1 MSGISSPLHLK
12 TMASRYPSRA
22 YNSAWVLERIVALH
36 NPSDAQLS
44 YTMFIS
50 AVLTTLAL
58 AVSHVAAHGGV
69 LSYQIN
75 GQIYQG
81 CVAVPL
87 GNLDAH
93 AHPSTVSRPTTPL
106 WVRLVFSANGTP
118 TTPSPTRPMSL
129 WRATPTGRPSVLHS
143 NLRPSPRAR
152 RLPRTGSEFSEY
164 TQSGYILT
172 LSQRLAARA
181 RPRHDLY
188 GELQRRMHICDPFF
202 AELGTCDIL
211 KYTSMR

>member
-1 MSGISSPLHLK
+1 
-12 TMASRYPSRA
+12 MASSYPSCA
-22 YNSAWVLERIVALH
+22 YKSAWLLGRIVALH
-36 NPSDAQLS
+36 NPSDAQLES
-44 YTMFIS
+44 YTMFRS
-50 AVLTTLAL
+50 AVLITLAL

-87 GNLDAH
+87 GNLDAN
-93 AHPSTVSRPTTPL
+93 APPSTASRPTTPL
-106 WVRLVFSANGTP
+106 WVRLVFNANGTP
-118 TTPSPTRPMSL
+118 TTPSPTRPMGL
-129 WRATPTGRPSVLHS
+129 WRATPTGRPSALRS

-164 TQSGYILT
+164 TQSDYILT
-172 LSQRLAARA
+172 LSQRVAARA

-188 GELQRRMHICDPFF
+188 GELQRCMHLCDPVL
-202 AELGTCDIL
+202 AELGTCHPQTYWHTLMSVCCAVQD
-211 KYTSMR
+211 

>member
-1 MSGISSPLHLK
+1 MIKETHTLGRASMLNPSEVHPTDSPGMDERNIVATSPEDHGLALPF
-12 TMASRYPSRA
+12 ARI
-22 YNSAWVLERIVALH
+22 YNSAWVLGRIIALH

-93 AHPSTVSRPTTPL
+93 APPSTVLRPTTPL

-118 TTPSPTRPMSL
+118 TTPSPTRPMGL
-129 WRATPTGRPSVLHS
+129 WRATPTGRPSALRS

-152 RLPRTGSEFSEY
+152 RLPRTGSES
-164 TQSGYILT
+164 QDT
-172 LSQRLAARA
+172 LS
-181 RPRHDLY
+181 P
-188 GELQRRMHICDPFF
+188 IIF
-202 AELGTCDIL
+202 
-211 KYTSMR
+211 

>member
-1 MSGISSPLHLK
+1 MTSS
-12 TMASRYPSRA
+12 YPARA
-22 YNSAWVLERIVALH
+22 YKSAWLLGRIVALH
-36 NPSDAQLS
+36 NPSNAQLEP

-81 CVAVPL
+81 FVAIPL

-93 AHPSTVSRPTTPL
+93 APPSTVSRPTTPL

-118 TTPSPTRPMSL
+118 TTPSSTRPMLLSP
-129 WRATPTGRPSVLHS
+129 ATPTGRPSALPS
-143 NLRPSPRAR
+143 NLRPFLRAR
-152 RLPRTGSEFSEY
+152 RSSRTGSGFSQY
-164 TQSGYILT
+164 TQSDYIQT
-172 LSQRLAARA
+172 LSQRVAARA

-188 GELQRRMHICDPFF
+188 GEL
-202 AELGTCDIL
+202 
-211 KYTSMR
+211 